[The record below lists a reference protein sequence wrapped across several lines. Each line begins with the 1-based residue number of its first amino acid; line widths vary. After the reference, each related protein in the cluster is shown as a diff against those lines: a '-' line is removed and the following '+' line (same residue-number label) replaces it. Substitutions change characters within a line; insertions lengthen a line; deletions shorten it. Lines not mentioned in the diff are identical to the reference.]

1 MSKPQYEEILN
12 IFKNKNIAKY
22 GGGNPIDPDTTTE
35 DLILTQKNMPGAKLF
50 YVITFFYNSV
60 STNSN
65 RAQIAVRI

>member
-22 GGGNPIDPDTTTE
+22 GGENPIDPDTTTE

>member
-1 MSKPQYEEILN
+1 MSLPNCEKNFHY
-12 IFKNKNIAKY
+12 FKNKNVAKY

-35 DLILTQKNMPGAKLF
+35 DLILTQKNIPGAKLF